1 MNEAL
6 ESPVAKSSA
15 ADKPSL
21 RASVVRLEH
30 HWFPVLQSSELGRR
44 APVAVTLQGDPLV
57 LFRDAE
63 GTAHALFDR
72 CPHRNVPLSLGRVD
86 RQRGTLECSYHGW
99 QFEGDGRCTHV
110 PSLSGPIKEA
120 CHARAH
126 ATREHQGLIW
136 VYSTPGE
143 VPRRAPYRFEYVGQ
157 PGYTSVVQT
166 VEARG
171 TLFSTLE
178 NALDVPH
185 TAYLHKGLFRAKSRN
200 LTITANVTRSADRV
214 EVEYV
219 GEPRPEGLVARVLS
233 PSGGVVSHFDRFLL
247 PSIAQVEYRIG
258 DENHLF
264 VDSVMT
270 PISDFVTRIHA
281 IVSFRTRLP
290 ARLIKP
296 LVKPLALQI
305 FKQDA
310 VILEQ
315 QTETIQRTGGE
326 RFASTDVDVIG
337 RHMWR
342 LLKDAERGRP
352 AKDVQTHT
360 ESTTLIL

>member
-1 MNEAL
+1 MTTP
-6 ESPVAKSSA
+6 SP
-15 ADKPSL
+15 KPARAETPSDTV

-30 HWFPVLQSSELGRR
+30 QWFPVLQSSELGRR
-44 APVAVTLQGDPLV
+44 VPVPVMLQNDRLV
-57 LFRDAE
+57 LFRDAQ
-63 GTAHALFDR
+63 GHAHALFDR
-72 CPHRNVPLSLGRVD
+72 CPHRNVPLSLGKVD
-86 RQRGTLECSYHGW
+86 RRQGTLECSYHGW
-99 QFEGDGRCTHV
+99 QFAGDGRCTHV
-110 PSLSGPIKEA
+110 PSLAGAIKEA
-120 CHARAH
+120 CHARAY

-143 VPRRAPYRFEYVGQ
+143 LPRRAPYRFEYVDR
-157 PGYTSVVQT
+157 PGYTSVVQK
-166 VEARG
+166 VEAQG

-185 TAYLHKGLFRAKSRN
+185 TAFLHKGLFRSKSRN
-200 LTITANVTRSADRV
+200 LSITANVTRTADRV

-233 PSGGVVSHFDRFLL
+233 PSGGMVTHHDRFLL

-258 DENHLF
+258 DENHIF

-270 PISDFVTRIHA
+270 PVSDFVTRIHA

-310 VILEQ
+310 VILER
-315 QTETIQRTGGE
+315 QTDTIRKTGGE

-342 LLKDAERGRP
+342 LLRDAERGRP
-352 AKDVQTHT
+352 AEDVTTHT
-360 ESTTLIL
+360 EQTTLIL

>member
-1 MNEAL
+1 MSE
-6 ESPVAKSSA
+6 P
-15 ADKPSL
+15 DHPSV
-21 RASVVRLEH
+21 RASIVRLAH
-30 HWFPVLQSSELGRR
+30 HWFPVLQSESLGKRE
-44 APVAVTLQGDPLV
+44 PLSVTLQNEQLV

-63 GTAHALFDR
+63 GHPHALLDR
-72 CPHRNVPLSLGRVD
+72 CPHRNVPLSLGKVN
-86 RQRGTLECSYHGW
+86 RQSGTLECSYHGW
-99 QFEGDGRCTHV
+99 QFAGDGRCTHV
-110 PSLSGPIKEA
+110 PSLTGPIKEA
-120 CHARAH
+120 CHARSY
-126 ATREHQGLIW
+126 ATREQQGMIW

-143 VPRRAPYRFEYVGQ
+143 VPRRAPYRFEYVGK
-157 PGYTSVVQT
+157 PGYTSVVQK
-166 VEARG
+166 VEAQG

-185 TAYLHKGLFRAKSRN
+185 TAFLHKGLFRSKSRN
-200 LTITANVTRSADRV
+200 LEITANVTRTADRV

-233 PSGGVVSHFDRFLL
+233 PSGGLVSHTDRFVM

-258 DENHLF
+258 EENHLF

-270 PISDFVTRIHA
+270 PVSDFVTRIYA
-281 IVSFRTRLP
+281 VVSFRTRLP

-310 VILEQ
+310 VILQ
-315 QTETIQRTGGE
+315 RQTDTIRRSGGE
-326 RFASTDVDVIG
+326 RFASTEVDVIG

-342 LLKDAERGRP
+342 LLRDAERGRP
-352 AKDVQTHT
+352 PEDVTTHT
-360 ESTTLIL
+360 EQTTLIL

>member
-1 MNEAL
+1 MHEVT
-6 ESPVAKSSA
+6 EPKSPKAT
-15 ADKPSL
+15 KPDL

-30 HWFPVLQSSELGRR
+30 QWFPVLQSNELGRR
-44 APVAVTLQGDPLV
+44 APLQVTLQGDQLV

-63 GTAHALFDR
+63 GHPHALFDR
-72 CPHRNVPLSLGRVD
+72 CPHRNVPLSLGKVD
-86 RQRGTLECSYHGW
+86 RKLGTLECGYHGW
-99 QFEGDGRCTHV
+99 QFAGDGRCTHV
-110 PSLSGPIKEA
+110 PSLTGTIKEA

-126 ATREHQGLIW
+126 ATREQQGLIW

-143 VPRRAPYRFEYVGQ
+143 VPRRAPYRFEYVDR
-157 PGYTSVVQT
+157 PGYTSVVQK
-166 VEARG
+166 VEAHG

-185 TAYLHKGLFRAKSRN
+185 TAFLHKGLFRSKSRN
-200 LTITANVTRSADRV
+200 LAITANVTRTADRV

-233 PSGGVVSHFDRFLL
+233 PSGGLVTHTDRFLL

-270 PISDFVTRIHA
+270 PVSDFVTRIHA

-315 QTETIQRTGGE
+315 QTEMIRRTGGE
-326 RFASTDVDVIG
+326 RFASTEVDVIG

-342 LLKDAERGRP
+342 LLRDAERGRP
-352 AKDVQTHT
+352 AEDVTTHT

>member
-1 MNEAL
+1 MTET
-6 ESPVAKSSA
+6 SSSSA
-15 ADKPSL
+15 PLPLASEPSV
-21 RASVVRLEH
+21 RASVVRLAH
-30 HWFPVLQSSELGRR
+30 QWFPVAQSHEVGRR
-44 APVAVTLQGDPLV
+44 TPHTIVLQGEQLV
-57 LFRDAE
+57 LFRDAQ
-63 GTAHALFDR
+63 GQPHALYDR
-72 CPHRNVPLSLGRVD
+72 CPHRNVPLSLGKVNRSE
-86 RQRGTLECSYHGW
+86 GTLACSYHGW
-99 QFEGDGRCTHV
+99 EFQGDGRCTHV
-110 PSLSGPIKEA
+110 PSLTGPIREA
-120 CHARAH
+120 CHARAY

-143 VPRRAPYRFEYVGQ
+143 LPRRAPYRFEYVGR

-166 VEARG
+166 LEAHG

-185 TAYLHKGLFRAKSRN
+185 TAYLHRGLFRSKSRN
-200 LTITANVTRSADRV
+200 IPITAKITRSADRV

-233 PSGGVVSHFDRFLL
+233 PSGGLVTHTDRFLL

-258 DENHLF
+258 EENHLF

-270 PISDFVTRIHA
+270 PVSDFVTRIYA
-281 IVSFRTRLP
+281 VVSFRTRLP

-310 VILEQ
+310 VILER
-315 QTETIQRTGGE
+315 QTATIRRTGGE
-326 RFASTDVDVIG
+326 RFASTEVDVIG
-337 RHMWR
+337 KHMWR
-342 LLKDAERGRP
+342 LLRDAERGRSP
-352 AKDVQTHT
+352 EDATTHS
-360 ESTTLIL
+360 EEVTLVL

>member
-1 MNEAL
+1 MNSRPE
-6 ESPVAKSSA
+6 ESV
-15 ADKPSL
+15 
-21 RASVVRLEH
+21 RASVVKLAH
-30 HWFPVLQSSELGRR
+30 HWFPVLQSQELGRQKPR
-44 APVAVTLQGDPLV
+44 AITLQGEPLV
-57 LFRDAE
+57 LFRDAA
-63 GTAHALFDR
+63 GKPHALFDR
-72 CPHRNVPLSLGRVD
+72 CPHRNVPLSLGKVR
-86 RQRGTLECSYHGW
+86 RAEGTLECMYHGW
-99 QFEGDGRCTHV
+99 QFAGDGRCVHV
-110 PSLSGPIKEA
+110 PSLTGAIREA

-126 ATREHQGLIW
+126 ATREQQGLIW

-143 VPRRAPYRFEYVGQ
+143 VPRREPYRFQYVDR
-157 PGYTSVVQT
+157 PGYTSVVQSL
-166 VEARG
+166 EAHG

-185 TAYLHKGLFRAKSRN
+185 TAFLHRGLFRSKSRG
-200 LTITANVTRSADRV
+200 LDITAKVTRTADRV

-233 PSGGVVSHFDRFLL
+233 PSGGLVTHTDRFVL

-258 DENHLF
+258 EENHLF
-264 VDSVMT
+264 VDSVMS
-270 PISDFVTRIHA
+270 PVSDFVTRIHA

-315 QTETIQRTGGE
+315 QTRTIQQTGGE
-326 RFASTDVDVIG
+326 RFASTEVDVIG
-337 RHMWR
+337 KHMWR
-342 LLKDAERGRP
+342 LLREAERGRP
-352 AKDVQTHT
+352 PEDVQTHH
-360 ESTTLIL
+360 EEAVLVL